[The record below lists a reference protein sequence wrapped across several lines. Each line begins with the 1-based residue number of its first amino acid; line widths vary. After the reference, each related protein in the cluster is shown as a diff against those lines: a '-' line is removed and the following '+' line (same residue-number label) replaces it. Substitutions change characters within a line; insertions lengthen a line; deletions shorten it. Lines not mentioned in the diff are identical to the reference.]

1 MKQVLNNFGENV
13 LLHKIMEQVFRKN
26 GENQNMILSLYP
38 VVQKAHKTED
48 NARIT
53 RRLIQL

>member
-1 MKQVLNNFGENV
+1 MAKQVFI
-13 LLHKIMEQVFRKN
+13 LHKIMEQVFLKN
-26 GENQNMILSLYP
+26 GEKQNMILSLYP

>member
-1 MKQVLNNFGENV
+1 
-13 LLHKIMEQVFRKN
+13 MEQVFRKN
-26 GENQNMILSLYP
+26 EENQNMILSPYP

-53 RRLIQL
+53 RRLIPL